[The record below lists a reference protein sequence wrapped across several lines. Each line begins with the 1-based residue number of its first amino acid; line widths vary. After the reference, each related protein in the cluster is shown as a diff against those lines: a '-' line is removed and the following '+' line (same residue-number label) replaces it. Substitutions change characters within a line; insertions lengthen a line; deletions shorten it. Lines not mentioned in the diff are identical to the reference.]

1 MGATMVHVNSYYDES
16 NQEDICKFVMNR
28 GTEKDIEMMD
38 QMLRDGRIRHPNVKC
53 KKWYNGTAL
62 MYQSSFNGTFK
73 AMEFLIY
80 KGANVNLTND
90 LRETALFFA
99 VGCTKE
105 TGLREKIYLLLR
117 EGAQVLG
124 LKNTSGQ
131 TLIEACDNE
140 EMKAELQVRANE
152 ENILQQQ
159 EERKQQERYN
169 FEERSRKKR
178 EEELNKMTED
188 AEKHAKIKETFI
200 EEERQRERQRQNLV
214 EAEREQKQTLAKA
227 EAKASSDPDEKEY
240 KQTIEM
246 TRFKG
251 GKTKKTR
258 RKRRKTKKPR
268 KYKKSRKSRKS
279 RR

>member
-1 MGATMVHVNSYYDES
+1 MGDTMVYVNSYYDES

-38 QMLRDGRIRHPNVKC
+38 QMLRDGRIRHPNFKC

-73 AMEFLIY
+73 AMGFLID
-80 KGANVNLTND
+80 KGADVNLMND
-90 LRETALFFA
+90 LRETALYWA

-117 EGAQVLG
+117 EGAKVLG

-131 TLIEACDNE
+131 TLIESCDNE
-140 EMKAELQVRANE
+140 EMKAELQARAIE

-169 FEERSRKKR
+169 FEESSRRKR
-178 EEELNKMTED
+178 EEELNKMTKD
-188 AEKHAKIKETFI
+188 AEKHNKIKQTFI

-258 RKRRKTKKPR
+258 RKRRKTR

>member
-1 MGATMVHVNSYYDES
+1 MGDTMVHVNSYYDES

-258 RKRRKTKKPR
+258 RKRRKTR